1 MTTEKILAKYPGEVS
16 ELAIAARKLI
26 LKELPNIEEIPD
38 EKANMIAFGYDH
50 TYKDLICTIILSKKG
65 IKIGLNKGSELPDP
79 TGLLEGSGKVHKYVQ
94 INKANDLKDP
104 ALQQLINEGLKA
116 WKLRVKK

>member
-1 MTTEKILAKYPGEVS
+1 MTTEKILSKYPEEVS
-16 ELAIAARKLI
+16 ALAIAARKLI
-26 LKELPNIEEIPD
+26 LKKLPKIIEIPD
-38 EKANMIAFGYDH
+38 EKANMIAFGFAN
-50 TYKDLICTIILSKKG
+50 TYKDMICTVILSKKG
-65 IKIGLNKGSELPDP
+65 IKIGFNKGSELPDP
-79 TGLLEGSGKVHKYVQ
+79 AALLEGSGKVHKYVQ